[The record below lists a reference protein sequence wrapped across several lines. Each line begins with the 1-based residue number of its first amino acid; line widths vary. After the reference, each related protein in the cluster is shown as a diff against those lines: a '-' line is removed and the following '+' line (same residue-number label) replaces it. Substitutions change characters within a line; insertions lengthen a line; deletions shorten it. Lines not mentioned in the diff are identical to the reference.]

1 MKNKYKAGADF
12 ERRVAKWYE
21 EQGAEAIRSAGS
33 HGICDVIALFPT
45 HIVLNTLRI
54 SGYWSPIEKEIF
66 DWAVTRLR
74 LNGLPYVGRYVWR
87 GNRAEKYKIYF
98 KEVKIE

>member
-1 MKNKYKAGADF
+1 MSRYSSGARF
-12 ERRVAKWYE
+12 ENRCKDWYE
-21 EQGAEAIRSAGS
+21 EQGAEVIRSAGS

-45 HIVLNTLRI
+45 HIVLNTLRV
-54 SGYWSPIEKEIF
+54 SGHWSPIEKEIF

-87 GNRAEKYKIYF
+87 DDKNKIQF
-98 KEVKIE
+98 KEVK